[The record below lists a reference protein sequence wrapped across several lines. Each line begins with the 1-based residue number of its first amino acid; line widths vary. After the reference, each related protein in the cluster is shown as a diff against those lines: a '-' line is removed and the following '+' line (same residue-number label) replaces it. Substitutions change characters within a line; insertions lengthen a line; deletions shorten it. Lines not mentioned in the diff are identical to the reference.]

1 MSTIQTTQAALF
13 GREYAQDA
21 ARESLDDIKRNA
33 KDADKVTKIALG
45 ISMPHQAAFILS
57 LVPIAFPVTGD
68 LKHAIIAWIESIVA
82 IAASFAIPVA
92 VDYLILI
99 CIRNLAQRAASR
111 VAKLTAFWVML
122 VPITL
127 SATVNML
134 APSPWLVRS
143 LFGAIVVLIP
153 LSQAVRVTG
162 ARPDFR
168 KLGTMELDVRAEI
181 AAVEPVTEVVAPE
194 PTSPVADA
202 RARAAEARRLV
213 ASNPNLRVAEIASLT
228 GVSRS
233 TARQIINARR
243 LVTEVDEVLDSAA
256 PVSPAVQ
263 A

>member
-1 MSTIQTTQAALF
+1 MSTIQTQAALF
-13 GREYAQDA
+13 GHEYAKDS
-21 ARESLDDIKRNA
+21 ARESLDDIKKNA

-45 ISMPHQAAFILS
+45 VSMPHQAAFILS
-57 LVPIAFPVTGD
+57 LVPLTFPVTGD
-68 LKHAIIAWIESIVA
+68 IKHAIVAWLESFTMIIGAV
-82 IAASFAIPVA
+82 AIPVA

-111 VAKLTAFWVML
+111 IAKLTAFWVML
-122 VPITL
+122 APVTL

-134 APSPWLVRS
+134 APSPWLVRC

-168 KLGTMELDVRAEI
+168 KVGAMELDVRAEI
-181 AAVEPVTEVVAPE
+181 AAVEPAVAPIVTEPN
-194 PTSPVADA
+194 SPVADA

-213 ASNPNLRVAEIASLT
+213 AGNPNLRVAEIATLT

-233 TARQIINARR
+233 TARQIINAAR
-243 LVTEVDEVLDSAA
+243 LVTEVDEALDSPA
-256 PVSPAVQ
+256 PVSPAVT